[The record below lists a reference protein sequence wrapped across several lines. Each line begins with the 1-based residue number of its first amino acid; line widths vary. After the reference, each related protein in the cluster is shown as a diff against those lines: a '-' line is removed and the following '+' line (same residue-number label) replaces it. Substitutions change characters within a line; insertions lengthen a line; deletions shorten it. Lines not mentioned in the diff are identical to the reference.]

1 MKMFA
6 FVIYF
11 VKEAK
16 QFKRSTVKMK
26 LVKDQKNFW
35 VFQVNSES
43 ILLRQSV
50 ILGSI
55 LAVVRF

>member
-1 MKMFA
+1 MFA

>member
-1 MKMFA
+1 MFA

-16 QFKRSTVKMK
+16 QFTRSTVKMK

-35 VFQVNSES
+35 VCQVNAES